1 MSIFCERKGSAAVAW
16 IKGSKHTFYE
26 DRYRLLTKDIP
37 LLSSQNRGEIF
48 AVFDGIGSAP
58 RGRQA
63 AQQMADTLLKFYQSP
78 KDYDASLEGIHKLL
92 MEGNAAIY
100 DWGFIPGTDVPIGG
114 CAGTVIWLHQKTLHL
129 FHAGDTSALL
139 TKNDKTSKL
148 THDHQMEDGA
158 IYRYFGLG
166 PNLQIDTDSISVE
179 ESDKILLLSDGV
191 TKVFHPMEAADFIE
205 EFQDICTAVKGL
217 AQRSQARGSTDDI
230 TVMLIEIEEP
240 WEY

>member
-1 MSIFCERKGSAAVAW
+1 
-16 IKGSKHTFYE
+16 
-26 DRYRLLTKDIP
+26 
-37 LLSSQNRGEIF
+37 
-48 AVFDGIGSAP
+48 
-58 RGRQA
+58 
-63 AQQMADTLLKFYQSP
+63 MADILLKFYQNP
-78 KDYDASLEGIHKLL
+78 KDYDASLEGIYKLL
-92 MEGNAAIY
+92 MEGNASIY
-100 DWGFIPGTDVPIGG
+100 DWGFIPGTDVSLGG

-148 THDHQMEDGA
+148 TQDHQTEDGA

-205 EFQDICTAVKGL
+205 EYQDICTAVKGL